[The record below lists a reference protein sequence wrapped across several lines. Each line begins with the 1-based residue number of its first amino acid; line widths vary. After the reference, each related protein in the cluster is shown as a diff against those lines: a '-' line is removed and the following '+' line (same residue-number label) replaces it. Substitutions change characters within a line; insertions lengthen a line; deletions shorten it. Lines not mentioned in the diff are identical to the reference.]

1 MQSNGPAPL
10 PLGARLVG
18 VSARG
23 LTLACRAPANIGS
36 LIELDL
42 ALGARPLA
50 LLTRVTGS
58 QPAEAAHRVELEF
71 VGLAQLDRDTIADFL
86 TALGPGAFSI
96 REHRDL

>member
-1 MQSNGPAPL
+1 MQSNAPAPL

-23 LTLACRAPANIGS
+23 LTLACPAPAHIGS

-42 ALGARPLA
+42 TLGVRPVPLLA
-50 LLTRVTGS
+50 RVTAS
-58 QPAEAAHRVELEF
+58 QPAEAAHRIELEY

-86 TALGPGAFSI
+86 TALGPGAVSI
-96 REHRDL
+96 HEHRDV